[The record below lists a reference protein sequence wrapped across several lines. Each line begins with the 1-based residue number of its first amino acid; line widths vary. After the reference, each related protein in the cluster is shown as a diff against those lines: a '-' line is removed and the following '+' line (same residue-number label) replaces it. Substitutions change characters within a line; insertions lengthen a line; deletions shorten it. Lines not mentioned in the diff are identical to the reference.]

1 MILSR
6 KYVGDRAV
14 DQQQG
19 GRGMMRNRIA
29 ITAPGAGEES
39 SETLAMM
46 LDKGT
51 ILTCVTGRGAGRR
64 SLGDRLGSS
73 GDGDTER
80 DEEVVNKSVMSRVVK
95 VRLRTGPVS

>member
-1 MILSR
+1 MFTHSANEFIQDDYLIIR

-39 SETLAMM
+39 
-46 LDKGT
+46 
-51 ILTCVTGRGAGRR
+51 R
-64 SLGDRLGSS
+64 
-73 GDGDTER
+73 ER
-80 DEEVVNKSVMSRVVK
+80 
-95 VRLRTGPVS
+95 

>member
-1 MILSR
+1 M
-6 KYVGDRAV
+6 

-29 ITAPGAGEES
+29 ITAPGAGEETDIRNVDG
-39 SETLAMM
+39 EY
-46 LDKGT
+46 
-51 ILTCVTGRGAGRR
+51 ILTCVSGRGAGRR

-73 GDGDTER
+73 GDGDAER

-95 VRLRTGPVS
+95 VRRLKTCVVISYYFYCIV